1 MSVSTVFVEE
11 LIIIINQ
18 IRSNIAML
26 KERFVNKSVLSIV
39 ITNLYN
45 HFVEGSY
52 YKDNPSVDHI
62 DLVLYSSQ
70 DIL

>member
-1 MSVSTVFVEE
+1 MSVGTVFVEE
-11 LIIIINQ
+11 LITITNQ
-18 IRSNIAML
+18 MGSSIAIL
-26 KERFVNKSVLSIV
+26 KERFVNRSVLG
-39 ITNLYN
+39 ITITDLYN

-52 YKDNPSVDHI
+52 YKDNPSIDHI